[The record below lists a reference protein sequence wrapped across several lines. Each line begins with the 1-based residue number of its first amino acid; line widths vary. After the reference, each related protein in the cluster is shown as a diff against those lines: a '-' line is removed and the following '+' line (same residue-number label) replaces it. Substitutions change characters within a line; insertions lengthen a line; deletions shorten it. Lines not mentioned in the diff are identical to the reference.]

1 MIAVKDKLFALVKSL
16 TKAEKAHF
24 SKYARLSSVKEKPDY
39 LRLFE
44 YLDKQEEYD
53 EEALQVHFAGEK
65 LLLHF
70 SRKKNQLITKITE
83 SLGVLYEARTP
94 ETDLRR
100 QMNQLPVL
108 YEKAIHEKTLLRE
121 LEVRIRAIKKMAGKH
136 EQLHILMELF
146 DWEKRVL
153 VSQDKKTKQEETQAL
168 ITEQERLRHL
178 LNVELNLRN
187 VYSEAYLVLT
197 KDINLEIP
205 ANRER
210 FEQLMEYPLTINEE
224 EEEELSGKAKKY
236 FYFIKSTHHRI
247 RQEPEQAYKY
257 ARLLVDIYEKE
268 EKKQGFINEVDYR
281 NQLCYYMITCS
292 RVGKFEDYPRTI
304 AKIREMYDETE
315 EDTLLFNIMSFL
327 GLKYY
332 LNMYQFEEAAELS
345 NDIDQHWEALLKVTT
360 KRRQL
365 AYCYNMSIA
374 YWFSGNIQKAITW
387 LSRILNF
394 EDVKEGQRIVLFAR
408 ILQLPMYYDFG
419 DENLDNRVESTRR
432 VLAKRNRMGDFEGIV
447 IRFFRKLVRI
457 FEKDK
462 KQALFQKFYADL
474 TEFNAQN
481 TPAPHGMDELLHW
494 CKKYL

>member
-1 MIAVKDKLFALVKSL
+1 
-16 TKAEKAHF
+16 
-24 SKYARLSSVKEKPDY
+24 
-39 LRLFE
+39 
-44 YLDKQEEYD
+44 
-53 EEALQVHFAGEK
+53 
-65 LLLHF
+65 
-70 SRKKNQLITKITE
+70 
-83 SLGVLYEARTP
+83 
-94 ETDLRR
+94 
-100 QMNQLPVL
+100 
-108 YEKAIHEKTLLRE
+108 
-121 LEVRIRAIKKMAGKH
+121 
-136 EQLHILMELF
+136 
-146 DWEKRVL
+146 
-153 VSQDKKTKQEETQAL
+153 
-168 ITEQERLRHL
+168 
-178 LNVELNLRN
+178 
-187 VYSEAYLVLT
+187 
-197 KDINLEIP
+197 
-205 ANRER
+205 
-210 FEQLMEYPLTINEE
+210 
-224 EEEELSGKAKKY
+224 
-236 FYFIKSTHHRI
+236 
-247 RQEPEQAYKY
+247 
-257 ARLLVDIYEKE
+257 
-268 EKKQGFINEVDYR
+268 
-281 NQLCYYMITCS
+281 MITCS